1 MIKNFLIK
9 ILETIVFIIIAINI
23 LAGMII
29 GGNAGGLGGFI
40 LGTLLG
46 LIGAAF
52 FGGIILIM
60 LQNNELLK
68 EIRDNTK
75 KSLSN

>member
-9 ILETIVFIIIAINI
+9 ILEVIVFIVIGANV

-29 GGNAGGLGGFI
+29 GGQFGVGGFV

-46 LIGAAF
+46 VVGAAF
-52 FGGIILIM
+52 FGGILLIM

-68 EIRDNTK
+68 EIRNSRK
-75 KSLSN
+75 KK

>member
-29 GGNAGGLGGFI
+29 GGNAGGFGGFI

-52 FGGIILIM
+52 FGGILLIM

-75 KSLSN
+75 KSQSD